1 MFTKQFWGG
10 FAVAFILAIGLAG
23 WTVSKEDNDIMFP
36 AKTLYVGKD
45 FAMFS
50 GSIVGAGRA
59 TQNGTIT
66 GECDRESGVCRLAT
80 LDQIGHQQVSQ
91 IYTESITIRRWDE
104 TMLVADSK
112 SVNAPKCNYYEIKIY
127 IPNQDISYT
136 RYPLK
141 KDGICENFEYKVFN
155 WKIDDS
161 YAYQRLTKAI
171 EAD

>member
-10 FAVAFILAIGLAG
+10 FAAALILAVAFAG
-23 WTVSKEDNDIMFP
+23 WTVSKNDNDIMFP
-36 AKTLYVGKD
+36 TKNLYVNKD
-45 FAMFS
+45 FAIFS
-50 GSIVGAGRA
+50 GSIVGEGRG

-80 LDQIGHQQVSQ
+80 LNQIGHRQVSQ
-91 IYTESITIRRWDE
+91 IYTENITIRRWDE

-112 SVNAPKCNYYEIKIY
+112 SVNAPKCNYFEIKIY
-127 IPNQDISYT
+127 IPSQDISYT

-141 KDGICENFEYKVFN
+141 KDGICENFENKVFN

-161 YAYQRLTKAI
+161 YAWQRLNKDI
-171 EAD
+171 EEN